1 MFLSRLRYTVN
12 GAKKFVDSSVIE
24 KDVLRL
30 SIHGGSGGQ
39 GLPRYNGVG
48 GDGGN
53 VYLLPRR
60 NMKFPQLFNSFYN
73 RKRQLIA
80 EHGSSSNQLTLIG
93 KHGKH
98 EILQVPLG
106 SECIDEVTRK
116 LICRCTVPN
125 KSILIAK
132 GGKGGCAANEY
143 KGQKGERLVMG
154 LHMKLQPNMGLV
166 GFPNAGKST
175 LLKALAPEKKS
186 IKIAPYPFTTT
197 RPQMIDVRFDEFTGE
212 QKEDRFSLSCADLP
226 GLIEGAAEN
235 RGKGHAF
242 LKHLEYSDILV
253 FVIDVHGFKLS
264 ANLNDHLEY
273 SDMLVF
279 VIDVHGFKLS
289 ANLNDVF
296 RTPLETIALLNK
308 ELEAYD
314 RKLVKKPCVLVL
326 NKIDLPDGEKKA
338 EEVENIVK
346 SEWHKKLPSDLKPSL
361 PIHFRGIIKT
371 SAKNGEIGSLK
382 LLLHKIYDELH
393 PLQSLSFDEE
403 FEEKS
408 GSVLL

>member
-12 GAKKFVDSSVIE
+12 GAKKFGDSSVID
-24 KDVLRL
+24 KDLLRL
-30 SIHGGSGGQ
+30 SIHAGSGGQ

-60 NMKFPQLFNSFYN
+60 KMKFSQVFNSFYN
-73 RKRQLIA
+73 KKRQLLA

-98 EILQVPLG
+98 EVLQVPLG

-125 KSILIAK
+125 QSILVAK

-197 RPQMIDVRFDEFTGE
+197 KPQMIDVRFNEFTGE

-242 LKHLEYSDILV
+242 LKHLEYSD
-253 FVIDVHGFKLS
+253 
-264 ANLNDHLEY
+264 
-273 SDMLVF
+273 MLVF
-279 VIDVHGFKLS
+279 VIDVHGFQLS
-289 ANLNDVF
+289 ANLNDIF

-326 NKIDLPDGEKKA
+326 NKIDLPDGEKRA
-338 EEVENIVK
+338 EEIETVVK
-346 SEWHKKLPSDLKPSL
+346 SEWHKKLPSHLKPIF

-382 LLLHKIYDELH
+382 RLLQKIYEELH
-393 PLQSLSFDEE
+393 PLQSMSFDEE

-408 GSVLL
+408 GSILL